1 MGGIPILIF
10 AGTFSE
16 KLTRTVRQFSPHL
29 AEKMRPP
36 LTQVLLPVIRERP
49 STKRAIYICWVFVMV
64 FSSDT
69 LILTVLW
76 ALAIGLLATIL
87 HASFRTPNLKA
98 RLKTFREVWRNYSE
112 L

>member
-1 MGGIPILIF
+1 MGAIPILIF

-29 AEKMRPP
+29 AAKMRPP

-49 STKRAIYICWVFVMV
+49 STKRAIYTCWVFVMV

-69 LILTVLW
+69 LILSPLY
-76 ALAIGLLATIL
+76 IL

-98 RLKTFREVWRNYSE
+98 RLKTFREVW
-112 L
+112 